1 MKPIIYRNKVI
12 PGYFFDEEY
21 NVISVKSGAYVTKPI
36 RKMKPYFNPTG
47 KYPSHQY
54 PHLNLSVNGIQKT
67 IQIHRLVAETFLK
80 KPAPTGITKKDWKAT
95 PESVKALVYQT
106 LRVNHIDHD
115 KTNYHPSNLE
125 WVTAQQNSVAY
136 QEYRVA
142 NNAVST
148 STKAR
153 RK

>member
-21 NVISVKSGAYVTKPI
+21 NVISVKSGPYATKPI
-36 RKMKPYFNPTG
+36 KKLKPCFNPISKNSSG
-47 KYPSHQY
+47 HYPAI
-54 PHLNLSVNGIQKT
+54 NFSVNGITKT
-67 IQIHRLVAETFLK
+67 IHVHRLVAETFLK
-80 KPAPTGITKKDWKAT
+80 KPAPKGITKKDWKAT
-95 PESVKALVYQT
+95 PDSVKALVYQT

>member
-1 MKPIIYRNKVI
+1 MKPIIYKGEVI

-21 NVISVKSGAYVTKPI
+21 NVISVKSGPKVTKPFI
-36 RKMKPYFNPTG
+36 KMKTYVNSTSKHTG
-47 KYPSHQY
+47 SHYPS
-54 PHLNLSVNGIQKT
+54 LSIRINRKEIKVLV
-67 IQIHRLVAETFLK
+67 HRLVAETFLK
-80 KPAPTGITKKDWKAT
+80 KPAPKGITKKDWKAT
-95 PESVKALVYQT
+95 PDSVKALVYQT
-106 LRVNHIDHD
+106 LSVNHKDHD

>member
-1 MKPIIYRNKVI
+1 MKPIIYKGEII

-21 NVISVKSGAYVTKPI
+21 NIISVKSGPYVTQPI
-36 RKMKPYFNPTG
+36 KKLKTYVNSTSKHTG
-47 KYPSHQY
+47 SHYPQISFR
-54 PHLNLSVNGIQKT
+54 LNGISIITQV
-67 IQIHRLVAETFLK
+67 HRLVAETFLK

-95 PESVKALVYQT
+95 PDSVKALVYQT
-106 LRVNHIDHD
+106 LYVNHIDHD

-142 NNAVST
+142 NTAVST